1 MSHSKSSITSLT
13 IVNLRICTNLSPVF
27 CRRTYK
33 AIQKGSELL
42 VYYGDAYARELNI
55 DVRALRKAPAAA
67 PPKASSSG

>member
-1 MSHSKSSITSLT
+1 MSGLLACSCRLPALIA
-13 IVNLRICTNLSPVF
+13 V

-55 DVRALRKAPAAA
+55 DVQALRKAPAAA
-67 PPKASSSG
+67 PPRTLASGSYIVSC